1 MAAEIKSQGGGVGS
15 SASGGMEGAKAGV
28 PKPELVHKLEGCTDE
43 VNGAVLIPG
52 EQGVISISSDRS
64 VRVWLLR
71 DSGQF
76 WPSVCHYMPA
86 AATSMSYTH
95 ATRQLFVG
103 LESGVVE
110 EFTLARDYNRLDS
123 SRVYHAH
130 DKARVSDVVHTAKT
144 GWILSGGRDKY
155 FHYHC
160 VNTGKRLGGYLCNA
174 WVTSI
179 AYDEQAQYVF
189 IGDYSGAITVCHLE
203 AQGLKFINTLKG
215 HSGSVRTLA
224 WDGTRN
230 WLYSGSFDCSVFVW
244 DIGGRKGTVYELH
257 GHRSKVT
264 ALAYS
269 GQHSRLLSTG
279 EDSRLVC
286 WNMEMP
292 RLETPD
298 WAESDN
304 CQLCNKPFF
313 WNLKSMYDQKQIGL
327 RQHHCRKC
335 GKAICDYCSSKRST
349 LTDRGHE
356 YPVRVCEN
364 CYITITDHEKTPRA
378 NFFDTRHIVKHM
390 SYDTGRQLL
399 ATVGQDHVIKIWNMK
414 TVLEGSS
421 MAGP

>member
-1 MAAEIKSQGGGVGS
+1 MAAEIRNQGPGTIE
-15 SASGGMEGAKAGV
+15 ASRSEV
-28 PKPELVHKLEGCTDE
+28 PRPELVHKLEGCTDE

-52 EQGVISISSDRS
+52 ENGVISISSDRS

-86 AATSMSYTH
+86 AVTSMSYTH
-95 ATRQLFVG
+95 STRKLFVG

-110 EFTLARDYNRLDS
+110 EFSLARDYNRLDS
-123 SRVYHAH
+123 VRLYHAH
-130 DKARVSDVVHTAKT
+130 DKAGVTDLAHTAKT
-144 GWILSGGRDKY
+144 GWILSGGKDKY

-160 VNTGKRLGGYLCNA
+160 SNTGKRLGGYLCNA
-174 WVTSI
+174 WCTSI
-179 AYDEQAQYVF
+179 AYDEQSQYVF

-203 AQGLKFINTLKG
+203 ASGVKFVNTLKG

-257 GHRSKVT
+257 GHRAKVT
-264 ALAYS
+264 SLAYS
-269 GQHSRLLSTG
+269 GEHSRLLSTG

-286 WNMEMP
+286 WDMASA

-335 GKAICDYCSSKRST
+335 GKAVCDYCSSKRST

-356 YPVRVCEN
+356 YPVRVCEDCFIN
-364 CYITITDHEKTPRA
+364 VSPAEKKPRA
-378 NFFDTRHIVKHM
+378 NFFDTKHIVKHM
-390 SYDTGRQLL
+390 SYDADKQWL
-399 ATVGQDHVIKIWNMK
+399 ATVGQDHVIKIWK
-414 TVLEGSS
+414 IKAVLEGSS